1 MPEPGPIVGTSPIRK
16 EGLAKVTGRA
26 QYVDDITLPGI
37 WYGATVRSTIARG
50 RITSITFDP
59 AIDWSQ
65 FTIVTAADIPGEN
78 TIVHLTKD
86 HPCLAAEFINHP
98 AEPILLLAHPDK
110 TVLHAAVEAVHIAYE
125 ELPGVF
131 SIEDSE
137 AGAAGDPAKVI
148 WHGDDPKHQGPR
160 QSSIAGVAHHSPNT
174 FKTFLMQKS
183 SPEEI
188 RAAFAAADFIVEEE
202 YRTGAQEQLYIENN
216 GVIAEV
222 FRAPDATL
230 DSVTV
235 SGSMQCPFYL
245 VHALELVFNLPA
257 EKCRV
262 IQTETGGA
270 FGGKED
276 FPSVIG
282 SHAALLA
289 FKSGHPVKI
298 CYDRAEDLIVTTKR
312 HPSRTRHRTAVS
324 RDGKLLAGEIEIA
337 IDGGAYATL
346 SPVVLSRATIHAPGP
361 YNWPH
366 ITVRAKAMATNVAPH
381 GAFRGFGAPQSLFA
395 LERHMDKIAHTI
407 GLSPEEF
414 RRRNFLSTGMHT
426 ATGQHLSDPVDMQGL
441 LTRALKESNY
451 HAKRAEFDHTNPT
464 STIKRG
470 IGFAAFMHGSGFTGS
485 GERRLNSLVQIDIT
499 AEGHP
504 RILVSSTEFGQGT
517 NTILCQVAAQ
527 ALRIPYEEVLIAQP
541 DTSLVPNSGPTVASR
556 TAMIVGKLVESASES
571 LLATLGLSSPSDPL
585 SSSTAT
591 LSSRSAPSLSSRS
604 APLLSSSRSA
614 PLLSSRSAPLLSSR
628 SAAEGSASS
637 PATDLPAYTPADFKR
652 AALAYLAEHGSLIAE
667 ARYEAP
673 GNIFWDD
680 DQYKGDAYPTYAWA
694 VYVAEVTVDTLTYIA
709 EVKDFHA
716 LQEVGKV
723 IHPILAAGQIE
734 GGIAQGIGYALYEK
748 CVYVD
753 GLMRN
758 NQMTN
763 YIMPTSADLPPIH
776 VYFEETPSIHGPSGA
791 KGIGELPMDG
801 PAPAILNA
809 IEHATG
815 IAFTEIPL
823 LPEDIFE
830 RMTRTPVGTPG
841 GGTEDL
847 NPAIDRD
854 TRVEATA

>member
-26 QYVDDITLPGI
+26 QYVGDITLPGM
-37 WYGATVRSTIARG
+37 WFGATVRSTIARG

-59 AIDWSQ
+59 AVDWSQ

-78 TIVHLTKD
+78 TIIHLTKD
-86 HPCLAAEFINHP
+86 HPCLASEFINHP
-98 AEPILLLAHPDK
+98 AEPILLLAHPDRA
-110 TVLHAAVEAVHIAYE
+110 VLHAAVEAVHITYE

-131 SIEDSE
+131 TIEDSE
-137 AGAAGDPAKVI
+137 LGAAGDTTKVV
-148 WHGDDPKHQGPR
+148 WDHRGHGG
-160 QSSIAGVAHHSPNT
+160 SPNI
-174 FKTFLMQKS
+174 FKTFLMRKGDE
-183 SPEEI
+183 PLPDDELEKI
-188 RAAFAAADFIVEEE
+188 FASADFVVEGE

-216 GVIAEV
+216 GVIAE
-222 FRAPDATL
+222 AHLNPDGSL

-235 SGSMQCPFYL
+235 SGSMQCPYYL

-276 FPSVIG
+276 FPSVNG

-289 FKSGHPVKI
+289 MKSGHPVKL
-298 CYDRAEDLIVTTKR
+298 CYDRAEDLIATTKR
-312 HPSRTRHRTAVS
+312 HPSRTRHRTAIS
-324 RDGKLLAGEIEIA
+324 KDGKLLAGTIDVA
-337 IDGGAYATL
+337 LDGGAYATL
-346 SPVVLSRATIHAPGP
+346 SAVVLSRATIHAPGP
-361 YNWPH
+361 YHWPH
-366 ITVRAKAMATNVAPH
+366 LTVRAKAMATNIAPH

-407 GLSPEEF
+407 GLTPEEF

-426 ATGQHLSDPVDMQGL
+426 ATGQYLSDPVDMQHL
-441 LTRALKESNY
+441 LTRALRESNY
-451 HAKRAEFDHTNPT
+451 HAKRAEFDRTNPT

-485 GERRLNSLVQIDIT
+485 GERRLNSEVTLDIDILSGT
-499 AEGHP
+499 AL
-504 RILVSSTEFGQGT
+504 IMVSSTEFGQGT
-517 NTILCQVAAQ
+517 NTILSQIVAQ
-527 ALRIPYEEVLIAQP
+527 TLGIPYEMVYVAQP
-541 DTSLVPNSGPTVASR
+541 DTRFVPNSGPTVASR
-556 TAMIVGKLVESASES
+556 TAMIVGKLMERASEKI
-571 LLATLGLSSPSDPL
+571 LDTLRTRANLPTPHTKKDFIKAAIYYGEEFGELE
-585 SSSTAT
+585 STV
-591 LSSRSAPSLSSRS
+591 
-604 APLLSSSRSA
+604 
-614 PLLSSRSAPLLSSR
+614 
-628 SAAEGSASS
+628 
-637 PATDLPAYTPADFKR
+637 
-652 AALAYLAEHGSLIAE
+652 H
-667 ARYEAP
+667 YEAP

-694 VYVAEVTVDTLTYIA
+694 VYVAEVTVDTLTYIP
-709 EVKDFHA
+709 EVKEFHA

-723 IHPILAAGQIE
+723 IHPVLAKGQIE
-734 GGIAQGIGYALYEK
+734 GGVAQGIGYAIYEK

-776 VYFEETPSIHGPSGA
+776 VHFEETPSIHGPQGA

-815 IAFTEIPL
+815 ISFTEIPL

-830 RMTRTPVGTPG
+830 RMTRTPHSGS
-841 GGTEDL
+841 EDL
-847 NPAIDRD
+847 NAIDLD
-854 TRVEATA
+854 TRTETTEVSA